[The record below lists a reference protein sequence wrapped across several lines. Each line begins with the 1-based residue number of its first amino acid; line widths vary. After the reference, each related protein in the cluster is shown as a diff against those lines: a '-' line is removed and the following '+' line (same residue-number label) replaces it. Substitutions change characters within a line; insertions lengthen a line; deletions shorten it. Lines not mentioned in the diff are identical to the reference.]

1 MNVFSLDV
9 SIVIPTLGRLN
20 KIIGLCDVLLRLDP
34 CPREILIVFQDEQ
47 ECVDFNTYN
56 SSTLI
61 KTILIPIKSAVLA
74 RNSGL
79 YLAESEYVVFLDD
92 DCKPLATDWLQH
104 IIEPFKNSKVGLVAG
119 SVFGWESASGQIP
132 FLNRAFLLI
141 PFILEPIG
149 NPQSTISGYCQ
160 TIAAGNFAARRL
172 ELKQIQGF
180 SQNFHSP
187 SLYEEIELTVRFKK
201 TIRKRIWFSASAS
214 VYHDQSAQG
223 GMRNEIN
230 FFSKRFILSQ
240 RKNLYFALRQN
251 YLLTYGRLCAYFIL
265 FSFKEVVKNTIKAY
279 NKISNLKEVQ

>member
-1 MNVFSLDV
+1 MKVSSLDV
-9 SIVIPTLGRLN
+9 SIVIPTLGRLDQ
-20 KIIGLCDVLLRLDP
+20 IIGLCDVLVQLNP
-34 CPREILIVFQDEQ
+34 CPREIFIVFQDEQ
-47 ECVDFNTYN
+47 EFVDFNTYN
-56 SSTLI
+56 SSPLI

-79 YLAESEYVVFLDD
+79 YSAESEFVVFLDD
-92 DCKPLATDWLQH
+92 DCKPMVADWLEH

-132 FLNRAFLLI
+132 FLNRAFLLM
-141 PFILEPIG
+141 PFILEPMG
-149 NPQSTISGYCQ
+149 NPQSSISGYCQ

-201 TIRKRIWFSASAS
+201 IIRKRIWFSASAS
-214 VYHDQSAQG
+214 VYHDQSAKG

-230 FFSKRFILSQ
+230 FFSIRFILSQ
-240 RKNLYFALRQN
+240 RRNLYFALRQN
-251 YLLTYGRLCAYFIL
+251 YLLTCGRLCAYFIF
-265 FSFKEVVKNTIKAY
+265 FSFKEVVKNIIKAY
-279 NKISNLKEVQ
+279 NKVSNLKGVQ

>member
-9 SIVIPTLGRLN
+9 SIVIPLGRLN

>member
-1 MNVFSLDV
+1 MKVSSLDV

-79 YLAESEYVVFLDD
+79 YSAESEYVVFLDD
-92 DCKPLATDWLQH
+92 DCKPLVADWLQH
-104 IIEPFKNSKVGLVAG
+104 IIEPFKNSKVGLVVGA
-119 SVFGWESASGQIP
+119 VFGWGNASGQIP

-172 ELKQIQGF
+172 ELKQIRGL
-180 SQNFHSP
+180 SQNFRSP
-187 SLYEEIELTVRFKK
+187 SLYEEIELAVRFKK
-201 TIRKRIWFSASAS
+201 IIRKRIWFSASAS
-214 VYHDQSAQG
+214 VYHDQSAKG
-223 GMRNEIN
+223 GMRNEID

-251 YLLTYGRLCAYFIL
+251 NLLTCGRLFAYLML
-265 FSFKEVVKNTIKAY
+265 FS
-279 NKISNLKEVQ
+279 LKEVLKNLIKVCNKVTSIK